1 MLSFRQPGCLWWRVE
16 SPGMLS
22 LECERVPLAEVVEAV
37 SKKISSGSFVQAA
50 IVRATAQII
59 KNFFINLD

>member
-1 MLSFRQPGCLWWRVE
+1 
-16 SPGMLS
+16 MLS